1 MMNVG
6 IGRAAVRCSAVL
18 LLLDYRR
25 KVNLRESEWMSAF
38 VVDGGNRLDPVNR
51 TSPLAFLPRNREIMF
66 SSLI

>member
-25 KVNLRESEWMSAF
+25 KVNLRESQWMSAF

-51 TSPLAFLPRNREIMF
+51 TSLLAFLPRNREIMF

>member
-6 IGRAAVRCSAVL
+6 TGGAAVRCSAVL

-25 KVNLRESEWMSAF
+25 KVNLRESQWMSAF
-38 VVDGGNRLDPVNR
+38 VVGGHDRLDPVNR
-51 TSPLAFLPRNREIMF
+51 TSLLAFLPHNQEIMV